1 MPGNGVHRSVT
12 RGRGWGTVCCH
23 PRPVHGTMDDVFGV
37 LLGHVGLLLPWRF
50 FIGTEGWEQS
60 VAALDFF
67 TMCPVCSQGGHW
79 GFTKYGPHPHRMAKN
94 GPIFI
99 FSTVLASSKKIF
111 ANSVERKTPGILQS
125 IVI

>member
-37 LLGHVGLLLPWRF
+37 FLGHVGLLLPWRF
-50 FIGTEGWEQS
+50 FIGTEGREQS

-67 TMCPVCSQGGHW
+67 TMCPVCSCYE
-79 GFTKYGPHPHRMAKN
+79 KYGC
-94 GPIFI
+94 
-99 FSTVLASSKKIF
+99 
-111 ANSVERKTPGILQS
+111 E
-125 IVI
+125 